1 MTALPGPPS
10 SAANPGVELLERA
23 LGYTRSN
30 LATVAPAHL
39 GHPTPCDRWRLGD
52 LLAHMEDS
60 LDAFAE
66 GAGGSIS
73 LHSAAPAP
81 LEERITTLQRKA
93 CGLLGAWTAA
103 TTPLVEVGG
112 RPVPVGTISR
122 LAAVEI
128 AVHGWDVGRTTGA
141 GLPIPEEFAEAL
153 LPTALA
159 LALEHDGEFGPPLPV
174 PVDAGPGRR
183 LLALLGRR
191 SATPGAPRRTA
202 RGVGPGPAR

>member
-1 MTALPGPPS
+1 MPDQ
-10 SAANPGVELLERA
+10 GVELLERA
-23 LGYTRSN
+23 LGYTRST
-30 LATVAPAHL
+30 LTTVSPAHL
-39 GHPTPCDRWRLGD
+39 CLPTPCERWRLGD

-66 GAGGSIS
+66 GADGAIS

-81 LEERITTLQRKA
+81 LEERISTLQVKA
-93 CGLLGAWTAA
+93 CTLLGAWAAA
-103 TTPLVEVGG
+103 TTPQVAVGG
-112 RPVPVGTISR
+112 RPMPVGTISR

-141 GLPIPEEFAEAL
+141 GIPIPHELAEAL

-159 LALEHDGEFGPPLPV
+159 LALEHQGEFGPPV
-174 PVDAGPGRR
+174 PVAADAGPDRR

-191 SATPGAPRRTA
+191 ASYRR
-202 RGVGPGPAR
+202 

>member
-1 MTALPGPPS
+1 MTALPGPPTS
-10 SAANPGVELLERA
+10 TPDPGVELLERA
-23 LGYTRSN
+23 LGYTRST
-30 LATVAPAHL
+30 LATVNPAHL
-39 GHPTPCDRWRLGD
+39 GLPTPCEGWRLGD

-66 GAGGSIS
+66 GADGAIS

-81 LEERITTLQRKA
+81 LRERISTLQRKA
-93 CGLLGAWTAA
+93 CGLLGAWAA
-103 TTPLVEVGG
+103 TNTPLVEVGG
-112 RPVPVGTISR
+112 RPMPVGTISR

-141 GLPIPEEFAEAL
+141 GGPIPAEFAEAL

-159 LALEHDGEFGPPLPV
+159 LALEQHGEFGPPVPV
-174 PVDAGPGRR
+174 PADAPADRR

-191 SATPGAPRRTA
+191 IPNRS
-202 RGVGPGPAR
+202 

>member
-1 MTALPGPPS
+1 MSALPGPGSEPD
-10 SAANPGVELLERA
+10 PGVALLERA
-23 LGYTRSN
+23 LAYTRST
-30 LATVAPAHL
+30 LATVTPAHL
-39 GHPTPCDRWRLGD
+39 CLPTPCDQWRLGD

-66 GAGGSIS
+66 GAHGAIG

-81 LEERITTLQRKA
+81 LDDRIATLQTKA
-93 CGLLGAWTAA
+93 CHLLGAWASATAPA
-103 TTPLVEVGG
+103 VDVGG
-112 RPVPVGTISR
+112 QPMSVSAITR

-141 GLPIPEEFAEAL
+141 GIPIPEAFARDL

-159 LALEHDGEFGPPLPV
+159 LALEHDGELGPAVPV
-174 PVDAGPGRR
+174 PADASPERR

-191 SATPGAPRRTA
+191 A
-202 RGVGPGPAR
+202 

>member
-1 MTALPGPPS
+1 MTALPGPPPS
-10 SAANPGVELLERA
+10 SPDPGVELLERA
-23 LGYTRSN
+23 LGYTRSA
-30 LATVAPAHL
+30 LTTVTPAHL
-39 GHPTPCDRWRLGD
+39 CLPTPCERWRLGD

-66 GAGGSIS
+66 GAGGAIS

-81 LEERITTLQRKA
+81 LDERISTLQTKA
-93 CGLLGAWTAA
+93 CSLLGAWAA
-103 TTPLVEVGG
+103 TTTPLVEVGG
-112 RPVPVGTISR
+112 RPMPVGTISR

-141 GLPIPEEFAEAL
+141 GDPIPEEFARAL

-159 LALEHDGEFGPPLPV
+159 LALEQHGEFGPPVPV
-174 PVDAGPGRR
+174 PADAGPDRR

-191 SATPGAPRRTA
+191 TSYRSA
-202 RGVGPGPAR
+202 